1 MKVCVEAHVSPL
13 FGVVPVGSLWED
25 DSPFVLADFAHCF
38 APVEVEV
45 TPPEKPAPRAVR
57 KFGEKPAPA
66 PAPETTED

>member
-1 MKVCVEAHVSPL
+1 VKVCVEAHVSPL

-38 APVEVEV
+38 APVE
-45 TPPEKPAPRAVR
+45 TAPPEKPAPPRAVR

-66 PAPETTED
+66 PETTED

>member
-45 TPPEKPAPRAVR
+45 TPPEKPAPPKVVR

-66 PAPETTED
+66 PETTED